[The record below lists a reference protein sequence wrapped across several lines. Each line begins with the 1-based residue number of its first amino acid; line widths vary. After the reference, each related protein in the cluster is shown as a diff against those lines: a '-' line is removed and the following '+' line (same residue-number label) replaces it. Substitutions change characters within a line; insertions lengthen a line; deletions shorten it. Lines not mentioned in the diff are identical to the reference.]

1 MVSAG
6 SQVWVRQA
14 RLSAWPPW
22 MVVVEMALPT
32 RRIPPMRRRPDVALE
47 EREQKDE
54 EPR

>member
-6 SQVWVRQA
+6 SQVWVWQA
-14 RLSAWPPW
+14 RLSAWPRW

-32 RRIPPMRRRPDVALE
+32 RRIPPMRVALE